1 MGNDYVTNYEIKK
14 KKKKSLYLSLSLSSF
29 VFLAKK
35 WPHHKN
41 IISPRKKRANSYIK
55 RLKFDK

>member
-14 KKKKSLYLSLSLSSF
+14 KKKKKNLSISLSLSSF
-29 VFLAKK
+29 VFLATK

-41 IISPRKKRANSYIK
+41 IISPRKKRANSYHKTPKI
-55 RLKFDK
+55 